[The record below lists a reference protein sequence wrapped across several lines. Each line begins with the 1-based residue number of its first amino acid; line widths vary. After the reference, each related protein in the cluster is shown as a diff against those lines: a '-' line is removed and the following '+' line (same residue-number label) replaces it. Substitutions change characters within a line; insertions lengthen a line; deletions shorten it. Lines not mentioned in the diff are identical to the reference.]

1 MFFVE
6 QRCGAKVAKNV
17 VSGIVVCVGEIQILI
32 TLPDWAFF
40 ATFAYDC

>member
-6 QRCGAKVAKNV
+6 QRCGAKVAKKV
-17 VSGIVVCVGEIQILI
+17 DSGKVGCVGDIQILI
-32 TLPDWAFF
+32 TLPNDFF

>member
-6 QRCGAKVAKNV
+6 QRCGAKVEKKV
-17 VSGIVVCVGEIQILI
+17 DSGKVGCVGDIQILI
-32 TLPDWAFF
+32 TLPESTFF

>member
-6 QRCGAKVAKNV
+6 QRCGAKVAKKINL
-17 VSGIVVCVGEIQILI
+17 GKGGGVGDIQILI
-32 TLPDWAFF
+32 TLPESTFF

>member
-6 QRCGAKVAKNV
+6 QRCGAKVAKKV
-17 VSGIVVCVGEIQILI
+17 DSGTGGCVGDIQSRI
-32 TLPDWAFF
+32 TLPESTFF